1 MSISAV
7 IALPSWLPIRWHCRA
22 LDEGREG
29 LVLSYVS
36 ASVGGVMQHIGTD
49 KRIGIISATIGRNL
63 NDPHWQNTAEYK
75 EWLAWMKKYNR
86 LRCYRLRSGPGRGR
100 RAQGSG
106 DNLTR
111 ENVMKQATSIHD
123 LKLYALLRG

>member
-1 MSISAV
+1 MDVSTGEAFDPK
-7 IALPSWLPIRWHCRA
+7 LPASRANLHPKLLCRFPPSLLYPRGFPIRWHCRA

-63 NDPHWQNTAEYK
+63 NDPRWQNTAETRNG
-75 EWLAWMKKYNR
+75 L
-86 LRCYRLRSGPGRGR
+86 PG
-100 RAQGSG
+100 
-106 DNLTR
+106 
-111 ENVMKQATSIHD
+111 
-123 LKLYALLRG
+123 